1 MTLAPATHYSVSQ
14 GRIRLDRFTYCHT
27 VTQAAD
33 QTFDRTHSQYTDDDN
48 DNNDNNNY
56 NNNNNDN
63 NEESLKI
70 GLKIHKGKT
79 KFMTSI
85 DTTDNI
91 QINGTEIEKVTN
103 YKYLGQTIAM
113 ENSTKQ
119 EVSIRIKAGWTV
131 FGKYREIFL
140 GRYFPMSLNRKVFNQ
155 CVLPAMTWMTNMVS
169 HKSIS
174 KETRNKSTSYG
185 RENAECQAER
195 QNS

>member
-1 MTLAPATHYSVSQ
+1 MV
-14 GRIRLDRFTYCHT
+14 
-27 VTQAAD
+27 
-33 QTFDRTHSQYTDDDN
+33 
-48 DNNDNNNY
+48 
-56 NNNNNDN
+56 

-79 KFMTSI
+79 KFMTNI

-113 ENSTKQ
+113 ENRTKQ
-119 EVSIRIKAGWTV
+119 EVSIRIKAGWSV

-140 GRYFPMSLNRKVFNQ
+140 DRHLPISLKRKVFNQ
-155 CVLPAMTWMTNMVS
+155 CVLPAITWMPNMVS

-174 KETRNKSTSYG
+174 KETRNKPTSCG
-185 RENAECQAER
+185 KENA
-195 QNS
+195 